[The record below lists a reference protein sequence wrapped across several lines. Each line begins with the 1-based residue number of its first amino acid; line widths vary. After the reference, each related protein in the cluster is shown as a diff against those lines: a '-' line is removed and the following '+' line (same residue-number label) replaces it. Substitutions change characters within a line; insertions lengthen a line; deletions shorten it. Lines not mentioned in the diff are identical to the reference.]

1 MNDAERRMFA
11 LPTQLGGLGI
21 EILPEVADQLYSNS
35 RKVTEPLKNSIHG
48 REEMD
53 ESHTNAE
60 LSRLQRNEE

>member
-1 MNDAERRMFA
+1 MFA
-11 LPTQLGGLGI
+11 LPARLGGLEI
-21 EILPEVADQLYSNS
+21 ELKIMPEVADQLYSNS